1 MKSCYQEFKQPHLA
15 RLSPIG
21 GSNLEMAAFLSELC
35 MNGDVAGLRSAI
47 EGGADVNSR
56 SPEGKTPLMLAL
68 WNHQNAVVE
77 MLTEM
82 DEVDINCEDNDGAT
96 ALHHAVDVDN
106 DHGAVVLLA
115 QPSLLDVNHR
125 NNKGLSALMLAVS
138 KKKVK
143 CATLLLDD
151 PRVDLDTRDN
161 FKRAPQDIE
170 RWGNFFVFAIFIR
183 FSCSWSTFTK

>member
-1 MKSCYQEFKQPHLA
+1 M
-15 RLSPIG
+15 
-21 GSNLEMAAFLSELC
+21 GSNLEMAPSLSELC
-35 MNGDVAGLRSAI
+35 MNGDVAGLRRAI
-47 EGGADVNSR
+47 EGGADVNSK

-77 MLTEM
+77 LLTEM

-143 CATLLLDD
+143 CATLLLDE

-161 FKRAPQDIE
+161 FKRASQDIE
-170 RWGNFFVFAIFIR
+170 RWGNFFVFAISMR
-183 FSCSWSTFTK
+183 FSCS